1 MTLPCAGSASDNGE
15 PDVRGVLRFIYQGHA
30 VECRSVR
37 LPSGR
42 YAPRATIVPPL
53 STAAAPTH
61 WERDDTTFATVESA
75 AEFAGE
81 AVRQLIDHMGETDWT
96 PLP

>member
-1 MTLPCAGSASDNGE
+1 MRESF
-15 PDVRGVLRFIYQGHA
+15 RFVYQGYTVSCH
-30 VECRSVR
+30 SVR

-42 YAPRATIVPPL
+42 YAPRATILPPP
-53 STAAAPTH
+53 STAAAPTQ
-61 WERDDTTFATVESA
+61 WERDDTTFATEESA

-81 AVRQLIDHMGETDWT
+81 AVRQQIDHMAETDWT